1 MKTMQHL
8 NPQDNKLRIIE
19 QLIILN
25 DDSVFEKIETILN
38 ESMHRPKISTFT
50 KQDLITRAKQS
61 DLDIEN
67 KDVYTQ
73 TKVEK
78 LSQSW

>member
-1 MKTMQHL
+1 MRQLT
-8 NPQDNKLRIIE
+8 PQDNKLRIIE

-38 ESMHRPKISTFT
+38 ESMNRPKIQTFT
-50 KQDLITRAKQS
+50 KQVLINRATQS

-67 KDVYTQ
+67 KEVYTQ
-73 TKVEK
+73 AKVEK
-78 LSQSW
+78 LSQNW